1 MKKKEKQSVIEA
13 TKELGE
19 NVEKKSRA
27 FWTDFKKFAVKG
39 NIIDLAIA
47 VVIGTAFNKIVSS
60 LVSCIIT
67 PLTSMLIPGGDLASL
82 KWVLKPA
89 IEANEEAGIEEVAEV
104 AVTYGEFLQNAIDF
118 FVIALTMYV
127 VLKVYMKLKEAF
139 RSREKAAA
147 EERARELAQKKKE
160 EAEAA
165 AAAEQERQDKLR
177 RDFLEDVSIQADTL
191 TEMRDIL
198 LRFEKKLGNEDA
210 LHTSE
215 QINK

>member
-1 MKKKEKQSVIEA
+1 MKNKEKQTVIEA
-13 TKELGE
+13 TRELGE

-67 PLTSMLIPGGDLASL
+67 PLTSVLIPGGDLASL

-89 IEANEEAGIEEVAEV
+89 VEANEEAGIEAVAEV

-118 FVIALTMYV
+118 FVIALTMYI

-139 RSREKAAA
+139 RSREKAEAEKRAKEAA
-147 EERARELAQKKKE
+147 ERKKA

-165 AAAEQERQDKLR
+165 AAAEQARQDKAR
-177 RDFLEDVSIQADTL
+177 SDFLEDVSIQADTL
-191 TEMRDIL
+191 TEVRDIL
-198 LRFEKKLGNEDA
+198 LRLEKALGAKSDNV
-210 LHTSE
+210 
-215 QINK
+215 

>member
-1 MKKKEKQSVIEA
+1 MKKNKKKIDGVLDA

-19 NVEKKSRA
+19 DVEKKSRE

-39 NIIDLAIA
+39 NIVDLAIA

-60 LVSCIIT
+60 LVSCVIA
-67 PLTSMLIPGGDLASL
+67 PLTSMLIPTGDLASL

-89 IEANEEAGIEEVAEV
+89 IEADEEAGIEAVAEV
-104 AVTYGEFLQNAIDF
+104 AVTYGTFLQSAIDF
-118 FVIALTMYV
+118 LVIALTMFV
-127 VLKVYMKLKEAF
+127 ALKVYMKLKEAF

-147 EERARELAQKKKE
+147 EKRAQELAQKKKV

-165 AAAEQERQDKLR
+165 AAAAQARQEKIR
-177 RDFLEDVSIQADTL
+177 RDFIDDVSVQADML

-198 LRFEKKLGNEDA
+198 LRFEKKLDNGA
-210 LHTSE
+210 QL
-215 QINK
+215 K

>member
-1 MKKKEKQSVIEA
+1 MKKSKKKIDDMLDA

-19 NVEKKSRA
+19 DVEKKSRE

-39 NIIDLAIA
+39 NIVDLAIA

-60 LVSCIIT
+60 LVSCVIT
-67 PLTSMLIPGGDLASL
+67 PLTSMLIPTGDLASL

-89 IEANEEAGIEEVAEV
+89 IEADEEAGIEAVAEV
-104 AVTYGEFLQNAIDF
+104 AVTYGTFLQSAIDF
-118 FVIALTMYV
+118 LVIALTMFV
-127 VLKVYMKLKEAF
+127 ALKVYMKLKEAF

-147 EERARELAQKKKE
+147 EKRAQELAQKKKV

-165 AAAEQERQDKLR
+165 AAAAQARQEKIR
-177 RDFLEDVSIQADTL
+177 RDFIDDVSVQADML

-198 LRFEKKLGNEDA
+198 LRFEKKLDNGA
-210 LHTSE
+210 QL
-215 QINK
+215 K

>member
-1 MKKKEKQSVIEA
+1 MKNKEKQTVIEA
-13 TKELGE
+13 TRELGE

-67 PLTSMLIPGGDLASL
+67 PLTSVLIPGGDLASL

-89 IEANEEAGIEEVAEV
+89 VEANDEAGIEAVAEV

-118 FVIALTMYV
+118 FVIALTMYI

-139 RSREKAAA
+139 RSREKAEAEKRAKEAA
-147 EERARELAQKKKE
+147 ERKKA

-165 AAAEQERQDKLR
+165 AAAEQARQDKAR
-177 RDFLEDVSIQADTL
+177 SDFLEDVSIQADTL
-191 TEMRDIL
+191 TEVRDIL
-198 LRFEKKLGNEDA
+198 LRLEKALGAKSDNV
-210 LHTSE
+210 
-215 QINK
+215 

>member
-139 RSREKAAA
+139 RNREKAAA

-177 RDFLEDVSIQADTL
+177 HDFLEDVSIQADTL
-191 TEMRDIL
+191 TEVRDIL
-198 LRFEKKLGNEDA
+198 LRFEKKLGSEDV
-210 LHTSE
+210 LHTSG
-215 QINK
+215 QIDK

>member
-1 MKKKEKQSVIEA
+1 MKKNKKKIDGMLDA

-19 NVEKKSRA
+19 DVEKKSRE

-39 NIIDLAIA
+39 NIVDLAIA

-67 PLTSMLIPGGDLASL
+67 PLTSMLIPTGDLASL

-89 IEANEEAGIEEVAEV
+89 IEANEEAGIEAVAEV
-104 AVTYGEFLQNAIDF
+104 AVTYGTFLQSAIDF
-118 FVIALTMYV
+118 LVIALTMFV
-127 VLKVYMKLKEAF
+127 ALKVYMKLKEAF

-147 EERARELAQKKKE
+147 EKRAQELAEKKKA

-165 AAAEQERQDKLR
+165 AAAEQARQEKIR
-177 RDFLEDVSIQADTL
+177 RDFIDDVSVQADML

-198 LRFEKKLGNEDA
+198 LRFEKKLDNGA
-210 LHTSE
+210 QL
-215 QINK
+215 K

>member
-1 MKKKEKQSVIEA
+1 MKKNKKKIDGVLDA

-19 NVEKKSRA
+19 DVEKKSRE

-39 NIIDLAIA
+39 NIVDLAIA

-60 LVSCIIT
+60 LVSCVIT
-67 PLTSMLIPGGDLASL
+67 PLTSMLIPTGDLASL

-89 IEANEEAGIEEVAEV
+89 IEADEEAGIEAVAEV
-104 AVTYGEFLQNAIDF
+104 AVTYGTFLQSAIDF
-118 FVIALTMYV
+118 LVIALTMFV
-127 VLKVYMKLKEAF
+127 ALKVYMKLKEAF

-147 EERARELAQKKKE
+147 EKRAQELAQKKKV

-165 AAAEQERQDKLR
+165 AAAAQARQEKIR
-177 RDFLEDVSIQADTL
+177 RDFIDDVSVQADML

-198 LRFEKKLGNEDA
+198 LRFEKKLDNGA
-210 LHTSE
+210 QL
-215 QINK
+215 K

>member
-1 MKKKEKQSVIEA
+1 MKNKEKQTVIEA
-13 TKELGE
+13 TRELGE
-19 NVEKKSRA
+19 NVEKRSRA

-67 PLTSMLIPGGDLASL
+67 PLTSVLIPGGDLASL

-89 IEANEEAGIEEVAEV
+89 VEANEEAGIEEVTEV

-118 FVIALTMYV
+118 FVIALTMYI

-139 RSREKAAA
+139 RSREKAEAEKRVKEAA
-147 EERARELAQKKKE
+147 EKKKA

-165 AAAEQERQDKLR
+165 AAAEQARQDKIR
-177 RDFLEDVSIQADTL
+177 SDFLEDVAIQADTL
-191 TEMRDIL
+191 TEVRDIL
-198 LRFEKKLGNEDA
+198 LRLEKA
-210 LHTSE
+210 LDTK
-215 QINK
+215 NNDV

>member
-1 MKKKEKQSVIEA
+1 MEKKEKQSVIEA

-191 TEMRDIL
+191 TEVRDIL
-198 LRFEKKLGNEDA
+198 LRFEKKLGNGDA

>member
-1 MKKKEKQSVIEA
+1 MKKSKKKIDDMLDA

-19 NVEKKSRA
+19 DVEKKSRE
-27 FWTDFKKFAVKG
+27 FWADFKKFAVKG
-39 NIIDLAIA
+39 NIVDLAIA

-67 PLTSMLIPGGDLASL
+67 PLTSMLIPTGDLASL

-89 IEANEEAGIEEVAEV
+89 IEADEEAGIEAVAEV
-104 AVTYGEFLQNAIDF
+104 AVTYGTFLQSAIDF
-118 FVIALTMYV
+118 LVIALTMFV
-127 VLKVYMKLKEAF
+127 ALKVYMKLKEAF

-147 EERARELAQKKKE
+147 EKRAQELAQKKKV

-165 AAAEQERQDKLR
+165 AAAAQVRQEKIR
-177 RDFLEDVSIQADTL
+177 RDFIDDVSVQADML

-198 LRFEKKLGNEDA
+198 LRFEKKLDNGA
-210 LHTSE
+210 QL
-215 QINK
+215 K

>member
-1 MKKKEKQSVIEA
+1 MKRNKKKIDGVLDA

-19 NVEKKSRA
+19 DVEKKSRE

-39 NIIDLAIA
+39 NIVDLAIA

-60 LVSCIIT
+60 LVSCVIT
-67 PLTSMLIPGGDLASL
+67 PLTSMLIPTGDLASL

-89 IEANEEAGIEEVAEV
+89 IEADEEAGIEAVAEV
-104 AVTYGEFLQNAIDF
+104 AVTYGTFLQSAIDF
-118 FVIALTMYV
+118 LVIALTMFV
-127 VLKVYMKLKEAF
+127 ALKVYMKLKEAF

-147 EERARELAQKKKE
+147 EKRAQELAQKKKV

-165 AAAEQERQDKLR
+165 AAAAQARQEKIR
-177 RDFLEDVSIQADTL
+177 RDFIDDVSVQADML

-198 LRFEKKLGNEDA
+198 LRFEKKLDNGA
-210 LHTSE
+210 QL
-215 QINK
+215 K